1 MPDPL
6 KNISQAATRRL
17 SIVIPAYQ
25 EELFI
30 GALIE
35 KVINVDLGP
44 LDMEKGIIIVDDG
57 STDRTAEIA
66 ASFPQVTLH
75 RQEKNG
81 GKGSAVQ
88 AGIRIASGD
97 YIMIQDADLEYDPRD
112 YIPMIQM
119 LITSGVDAVYGSRY
133 MKYPDRGKLVNLATG
148 KHPRQSWTAYLGGQ
162 SLTFVAFLATGRYIS
177 DTVTALKLFRAE
189 VVKKLTLVSR
199 GFELDHGIT
208 AKVLAGGGRL
218 CETPIRYYP
227 RTKAEGKKIGLRDWF
242 IATRTFFRY

>member
-1 MPDPL
+1 MLNPS
-6 KNISQAATRRL
+6 KNTSPVAERL

-25 EELFI
+25 EERFI

-35 KVINVDLGP
+35 KVINVDLSA
-44 LDMEKGIIIVDDG
+44 LEIEKEIIVVDDG

-66 ASFPQVTLH
+66 ASFPQVKLH
-75 RQEKNG
+75 RQRKNE

-97 YIMIQDADLEYDPRD
+97 YIMIQDADLEYDPQD

-119 LITSGVDAVYGSRY
+119 LIATGVDAVYGSRY
-133 MKYPDRGKLVNLATG
+133 MKYPNRGKLVNLVTG
-148 KHPRQSWTAYLGGQ
+148 KHPRQSWTAYMGGR
-162 SLTFVAFLATGRYIS
+162 SLTFVALLATGRYIS

-189 VVKKLTLVSR
+189 VVKRLKLVSR
-199 GFELDHGIT
+199 GFELDHEIT
-208 AKVLAGGGRL
+208 TKVLAGGGRL

-242 IATRTFFRY
+242 IATRTFFRH